1 MVLDQVENFIRV
13 SVSGSHASG
22 DSTISLQSGE
32 ASTLPD
38 PSNGKYNLVWF
49 DSQNYRLPD
58 KDPNVEIVRVNSVD
72 TANDTVSVTRGQE
85 NTTATTKSET
95 GAEYEL
101 LLGPTAKTIQEIDQ
115 FKLDASAYSPEADT
129 HTRYEDSEA
138 ISAINNDSDHGST
151 ASHNYFSGSHND
163 LSNIGSSDHHTKTTS
178 ASELT
183 DVSPDSNS
191 SAHHSRYADSEAISA
206 INNDSD
212 HGSTAS
218 HNYFSGSHNDLSD
231 VGSNDHHTRYS
242 DSEARSAVD
251 GASVSVGGS
260 SGSVQTSNFQIEENS
275 STNSLDFN
283 YTG

>member
-138 ISAINNDSDHGST
+138 INAINGSVIEPEQ
-151 ASHNYFSGSHND
+151 SIHSRSIDED
-163 LSNIGSSDHHTKTTS
+163 LTLSSDQGLVLAGSITGTGS
-178 ASELT
+178 
-183 DVSPDSNS
+183 
-191 SAHHSRYADSEAISA
+191 IS
-206 INNDSD
+206 
-212 HGSTAS
+212 G
-218 HNYFSGSHNDLSD
+218 
-231 VGSNDHHTRYS
+231 
-242 DSEARSAVD
+242 E
-251 GASVSVGGS
+251 
-260 SGSVQTSNFQIEENS
+260 GSVVVT
-275 STNSLDFN
+275 
-283 YTG
+283 

>member
-32 ASTLPD
+32 ASSLPD

-49 DSQNYRLPD
+49 DSQNYQLPD

-163 LSNIGSSDHHTKTTS
+163 LSNIGSSDHHT
-178 ASELT
+178 
-183 DVSPDSNS
+183 
-191 SAHHSRYADSEAISA
+191 RYSDSEAITA

-218 HNYFSGSHNDLSD
+218 HNYFSGSHNDLTN
-231 VGSNDHHTRYS
+231 VGSSDHHTRYS
-242 DSEARSAVD
+242 DSEAITAINNDSD
-251 GASVSVGGS
+251 PGS
-260 SGSVQTSNFQIEENS
+260 TA
-275 STNSLDFN
+275 
-283 YTG
+283 